1 MKVLLLTIGSR
12 GDVEPFI
19 EVGYLLEKYGHEVAY
34 ALPEQYLNLFSGSV
48 NIYSLGP
55 EFMNLINSSL
65 GKNVMGRYGNP
76 LEMIKWKY
84 KLYKEGFKMSDLM
97 TLRQKQL
104 LEEIQ
109 PDLVIFHPKCLYP
122 FLKQPAPFKKLVLS
136 PVPYVIHA
144 AQEQPHL
151 GFKRTNI
158 AWWNKFSYTLAN
170 KGLMVF
176 LKRAA
181 KKTGNPKP
189 TSKNLDAI
197 LKNTKCVFSVSPSL
211 IPQSTDWPE
220 HVKVLGFRDQKN
232 SAVNNV
238 DTATIDFFKRHQKVL
253 VVSFGSMTNSNPEKT
268 TEIII
273 EVLKAKSIPAIINIA
288 GGGLTVLPAYK
299 YDHSI
304 LFTKQLNYSWVF
316 DKAYAVIHHG
326 GSGTTHNSLKY
337 GCATLILPHI
347 VDQFMWNEINF
358 TQGTGPKGVAINKI
372 NKENLNKLITD
383 LWQNESYKINAERL
397 GKIMKNENLD
407 EQLIAFINN

>member
-1 MKVLLLTIGSR
+1 MKVVLLTIGSR
-12 GDVEPFI
+12 GDIEPFI
-19 EVGYLLEKYGHEVAY
+19 EVGHLLEKNGHEVFY
-34 ALPEQYLNLFSGSV
+34 GLPEQYLSLLSNSK

-76 LEMIKWKY
+76 LQMIKWKY

-97 TLRQKQL
+97 TLRQKQF
-104 LEEIQ
+104 LEAVQ

-122 FLKQPAPFKKLVLS
+122 FFKQPASFKKLVLS

-189 TSKNLDAI
+189 TSKNLDDI

-232 SAVNNV
+232 SAVTAV
-238 DTATIDFFKRHQKVL
+238 DSEIIEFFNQHDKVL

-273 EVLKAKSIPAIINIA
+273 EVLKSKSIPAIINIA

-358 TQGTGPKGVAINKI
+358 TQGTGPKGVAINKL
-372 NKENLNKLITD
+372 NKENLNSLIED
-383 LWQNESYKINAERL
+383 LWQNKNYKVKAEQLCKR
-397 GKIMKNENLD
+397 MKNENLD
-407 EQLIAFINN
+407 DQLLEFINN